1 LHIEKLLIESIW
13 STWNDSA
20 ASDKVYCGWR
30 RHQFGLGLA
39 SYLPPTFLTAV
50 QNMACSNKEGPLGD
64 GCTLKHHLF
73 DPFDGGHGMVQ
84 QLLCRDTRI
93 VSSIVYTSD

>member
-1 LHIEKLLIESIW
+1 MKHYSLDPYGAHGMTQQHLMRCIVAGNAIS
-13 STWNDSA
+13 
-20 ASDKVYCGWR
+20 
-30 RHQFGLGLA
+30 LGLFF
-39 SYLPPTFLTAV
+39 LHTCQLFLTAV
-50 QNMACSNKEGPLGD
+50 QIIACSNKEGPPGD